1 MVEGRCGIKHG
12 VSRASMVMGIK
23 GSVARRSRKLTLLP
37 LIAATYFMVAG
48 GPYGLEDLI
57 GKAGYRAAIIILLI
71 TPVLWSI
78 PTALMVSEL
87 AAALPCE
94 GGFYVWVR
102 RGMGPFWG
110 FQESWLTLTGSVFE
124 MALYPTLFVAYLG
137 RFAPQFST
145 GYRAIVLELAL
156 IALCAGWNILGAKAV
171 GEGSIWLNVLLFLPF
186 AAMIVIA
193 LARRSTGNASGAS
206 FHGLDLEGGIIIAMW
221 NYMGWDNLST
231 IADEVDRPQTTYP
244 LAMFGSV
251 TLVIVSYLLPVIA
264 VAVARLDPGLWTT
277 GSWVD
282 AGQAL
287 GGTMLALAIA
297 AAGMIGAAGTF
308 GSLMLSF
315 TRLPGRHGR
324 RRISAADVYAAS
336 PENRRA
342 MGCHRGLRDRVGRV
356 SAARFFSAAHPR
368 RAADGLEHPA
378 GIRRAHR
385 FADPGTE
392 PGAALPHTRR
402 DFSHD
407 YHHGAANG
415 IAGFEPGA
423 QPKRTGGHNERA
435 YDRDGNYS
443 FGSFALL
450 RQPGIAAR
458 QEDRRS
464 SRELS
469 AGRARTTHQADEA
482 VQTHADQEIQGQ
494 AQINLKHAVTKGNG
508 QLRFDG
514 QIEDISA
521 EYGDEVLGPATRRGD
536 SARRS
541 RLRLFPTRH

>member
-1 MVEGRCGIKHG
+1 M
-12 VSRASMVMGIK
+12 SRASIVTGDK

-137 RFAPQFST
+137 RFAPKFST

-186 AAMIVIA
+186 AALILMA
-193 LARRSTGNASGAS
+193 LARRSAGNAPGAP
-206 FHGLDLEGGIIIAMW
+206 FHTLDLEGGIVIAMW

-244 LAMFGSV
+244 LAMSGSV
-251 TLVIVSYLLPVIA
+251 TLVIASYLLPVIA
-264 VAVARLDPGLWTT
+264 VAFARLDPGLWTT

-297 AAGMIGAAGTF
+297 VAGMIGAAGTF

-315 TRLPGRHGR
+315 TRLPAVMAGDGYLPRTFTRHLPKTGAPWVAIVACALAWAACLPLGFFR
-324 RRISAADVYAAS
+324 LLILDVLLTGLSILLEFGALIALRIREPNLARPYRIPGGILATILITAPPTALLSLSLARNRSEQVGTTNELMIGLGIILLGVLLYYVS
-336 PENRRA
+336 P
-342 MGCHRGLRDRVGRV
+342 G
-356 SAARFFSAAHPR
+356 S
-368 RAADGLEHPA
+368 
-378 GIRRAHR
+378 
-385 FADPGTE
+385 
-392 PGAALPHTRR
+392 RR
-402 DFSHD
+402 DKK
-407 YHHGAANG
+407 
-415 IAGFEPGA
+415 IA
-423 QPKRTGGHNERA
+423 
-435 YDRDGNYS
+435 
-443 FGSFALL
+443 
-450 RQPGIAAR
+450 
-458 QEDRRS
+458 
-464 SRELS
+464 
-469 AGRARTTHQADEA
+469 EA
-482 VQTHADQEIQGQ
+482 HE
-494 AQINLKHAVTKGNG
+494 
-508 QLRFDG
+508 
-514 QIEDISA
+514 S
-521 EYGDEVLGPATRRGD
+521 
-536 SARRS
+536 
-541 RLRLFPTRH
+541 